1 MTTYLLDSNVLS
13 EPLKPEPNMRVLQR
27 LEAEWSRCVV
37 PAVVWHEL
45 VFGLENLGP
54 SRRREVIS
62 SWLFDTIE
70 PSFPIVAYG
79 AAEARW
85 HARARAHLKRRGR
98 VLPVIDGQIAATAAA
113 NELVLVTRNTRDFEP
128 FERLQVENWFG

>member
-1 MTTYLLDSNVLS
+1 MTTYLL
-13 EPLKPEPNMRVLQR
+13 
-27 LEAEWSRCVV
+27 
-37 PAVVWHEL
+37 
-45 VFGLENLGP
+45 
-54 SRRREVIS
+54 
-62 SWLFDTIE
+62 DTIE

-85 HARARAHLKRRGR
+85 HARARAQLKRRGR
-98 VLPVIDGQIAATAAA
+98 VLPVIDGQIAATAGA